1 MTVGIIYRR
10 PSQASFLET
19 MNEHFY
25 KLDTINKE
33 TYIPGDFNLKLHLNN
48 KYVFKKY
55 STAASN
61 TIPYDV
67 RKYQEFCT
75 FLA

>member
-19 MNEHFY
+19 MNKHFY

-33 TYIPGDFNLKLHLNN
+33 TYILGDFNLKLLHLNN

-61 TIPYDV
+61 ISHTMYGNTRNFVI
-67 RKYQEFCT
+67 F
-75 FLA
+75 